1 MHLEKLSLVNFRNY
15 TETEAAFSPDLN
27 LIYGLNAQGKT
38 NFLEAIYLVC
48 LGRSFRVAKNQ
59 ELVKKDSSFFTIEGS
74 LTLDNQI
81 EKKAVLRYIKDGKKE
96 ISIDRKKLTKHSK
109 IFGQFPIVVM
119 APDELKI
126 TSGAPSERR
135 RFIDIFLSQVSL
147 SYLINLQEYN
157 RIIKQRNRIL
167 QQIRDGQGVSEMS
180 MQPWTQRVVEVGCE
194 IINSRNKFI
203 HEFSE
208 KLQSIY
214 KKYTESQDTLRIFIE
229 STVTIQREICET
241 EDFYNA
247 LGSVKKKERILGTTL
262 VGPHRDDLIF
272 QINGMDLRKYGSRGE
287 HKSVLVALKIAEFR
301 YLKIKQD
308 ETPIMLLDDCYSELD
323 NLREE
328 KVFNSLNDLG
338 QIFMT
343 SPKESILE
351 NQRGQ
356 SEKFSNVS
364 KFYIE
369 SGNIEYKKN

>member
-1 MHLEKLSLVNFRNY
+1 
-15 TETEAAFSPDLN
+15 
-27 LIYGLNAQGKT
+27 
-38 NFLEAIYLVC
+38 
-48 LGRSFRVAKNQ
+48 
-59 ELVKKDSSFFTIEGS
+59 
-74 LTLDNQI
+74 
-81 EKKAVLRYIKDGKKE
+81 
-96 ISIDRKKLTKHSK
+96 
-109 IFGQFPIVVM
+109 
-119 APDELKI
+119 
-126 TSGAPSERR
+126 
-135 RFIDIFLSQVSL
+135 
-147 SYLINLQEYN
+147 
-157 RIIKQRNRIL
+157 
-167 QQIRDGQGVSEMS
+167 
-180 MQPWTQRVVEVGCE
+180 
-194 IINSRNKFI
+194 
-203 HEFSE
+203 
-208 KLQSIY
+208 
-214 KKYTESQDTLRIFIE
+214 
-229 STVTIQREICET
+229 VTIQKEVCET

-301 YLKIKQD
+301 YLKNKQD

-323 NLREE
+323 NLREK

-356 SEKFSNVS
+356 SGKFSKVS